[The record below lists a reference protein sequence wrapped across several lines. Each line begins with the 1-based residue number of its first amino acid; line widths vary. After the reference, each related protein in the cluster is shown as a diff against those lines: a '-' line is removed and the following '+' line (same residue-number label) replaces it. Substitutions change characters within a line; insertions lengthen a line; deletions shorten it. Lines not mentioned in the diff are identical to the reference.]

1 MQLCRALIPMRMI
14 AHEAQ
19 YLKPLTLTW
28 AILDM
33 PAGGSWGGQGACSP
47 ADHQPRHAALQH
59 PAGARA
65 VLPVPEQPPL
75 HCCGRRARLQ
85 VLRRHTMPLS
95 WENFCLSGCSYVRAR
110 VSRLPVQ
117 AWLVTL
123 LACHRGVFGC
133 HAALVLRRLQRIC
146 QREYRRDPRFIV
158 ASATIA
164 NPQEHIQQ
172 LLGDGSCHPCLLQVQ
187 AQLPWTF

>member
-1 MQLCRALIPMRMI
+1 ML
-14 AHEAQ
+14 H
-19 YLKPLTLTW
+19 
-28 AILDM
+28 
-33 PAGGSWGGQGACSP
+33 CSI
-47 ADHQPRHAALQH
+47 
-59 PAGARA
+59 
-65 VLPVPEQPPL
+65 LPVHGQFSRFL
-75 HCCGRRARLQ
+75 SN
-85 VLRRHTMPLS
+85 LRYIVVDEGHAYRCLGAIPCHFLGTIL
-95 WENFCLSGCSYVRAR
+95 CLSGCSYVRAR